1 MTSVAKKTTESIS
14 RMPSMLPQV
23 QELKEDAPPRAKFS
37 PIVSQQTYENL
48 FKDCEPQ
55 FAPPPP
61 GPLPP
66 SPAIYDK
73 GEEPST
79 EEVNEKEEEEE
90 EEEVENEED
99 EDTRNSVDAEWVPP
113 RSNGSTRQ
121 TRTSTRTAARNR
133 PSYHSEEP
141 ESEPSTTSST
151 RSKKRISGS
160 TAPPCL
166 PRDAPIQPR
175 TYHVDSR
182 TSLKPVPKLLLQKHE
197 QALEAGA
204 ISKEALET
212 EAARRRRMN
221 TLNARESRRRKA
233 QAQEEKIKENAELR
247 EENES
252 LRNQVGEL
260 ECENEELRRRVA
272 LLEEAKRGDQELDRH
287 GQKNVKRVRRE

>member
-1 MTSVAKKTTESIS
+1 
-14 RMPSMLPQV
+14 MLPQV
-23 QELKEDAPPRAKFS
+23 QEVKEDSAPPRAKFS

-73 GEEPST
+73 GEEPTT
-79 EEVNEKEEEEE
+79 EQAKEEGEGEEEEDE
-90 EEEVENEED
+90 EEQGEEED
-99 EDTRNSVDAEWVPP
+99 NRNSVDTEWVPP
-113 RSNGSTRQ
+113 KPNASTRP

-133 PSYHSEEP
+133 PSYGSEDP
-141 ESEPSTTSST
+141 ESPPSATSSG
-151 RSKKRISGS
+151 RSKRRASRS
-160 TAPPCL
+160 TAPPIL

-175 TYHVDSR
+175 TYQVDSR
-182 TSLKPVPKLLLQKHE
+182 TSLKPVPKLLLKKHE
-197 QALEAGA
+197 EALEAGV

-260 ECENEELRRRVA
+260 EYENEVLRKRVA
-272 LLEEAKRGDQELDRH
+272 LLEAAKRGDSEVDHQD
-287 GQKNVKRVRRE
+287 QKNVKRVRRE